1 MEYTST
7 GRAIKKDRSAYHRR
21 QSARNGFPGL
31 RFMSKLAVQYIQL
44 ADSGLRH
51 FVLDPHTPGAYLCYC
66 PDAGVLPIE
75 DEQVWLFREPDLK
88 MTGKDILAGP
98 GVLKKVTVLA
108 TSPDY
113 KINRIL
119 LK

>member
-7 GRAIKKDRSAYHRR
+7 GRAIKKDQSSYHRR

-31 RFMSKLAVQYIQL
+31 RFMNKLAVEYVQF
-44 ADSGLRH
+44 AASGLRH
-51 FVLDPHTPGAYLCYC
+51 FVFDPRTPGAYLCYC
-66 PDAGVLPIE
+66 PAGGVLPLE
-75 DEQVWLFREPDLK
+75 DESVWLFRESNLQ
-88 MTGKDILAGP
+88 MVGKDVHAGP
-98 GVLKKVTVLA
+98 AILKKVTVLA

-119 LK
+119 LE